1 MDMVDSKEILTEE
14 EIQIRLQRK
23 RHLLSQTNLVLKI
36 PDVIGKEYFYY
47 LHEKRLLETD
57 IEILEG
63 MLNYER
69 SREDSCS

>member
-1 MDMVDSKEILTEE
+1 MEDSKEILTEE
-14 EIQIRLQRK
+14 EIQKRLQRK
-23 RHLLSQTNLVLKI
+23 RYLLSQTNLVLKI
-36 PDVIGKEYFYY
+36 PDVIGKEYSYY

>member
-1 MDMVDSKEILTEE
+1 MVDSQEILTEE
-14 EIQIRLQRK
+14 EIQRRLCCK

-36 PDVIGKEYFYY
+36 PDVIGKEYSHY

-69 SREDSCS
+69 SRKDSCS

>member
-1 MDMVDSKEILTEE
+1 MVDSKEILTEE

>member
-1 MDMVDSKEILTEE
+1 MEDNKEILTEE
-14 EIQIRLQRK
+14 EIQKRLQRK
-23 RHLLSQTNLVLKI
+23 RYLLSQTNLVLKI

-69 SREDSCS
+69 RSRKDSCS

>member
-1 MDMVDSKEILTEE
+1 MVDSKEILTEE
-14 EIQIRLQRK
+14 EIQKRLQRK
-23 RHLLSQTNLVLKI
+23 RYLLSQTNLVLKI

-69 SREDSCS
+69 SRKDSCS

>member
-1 MDMVDSKEILTEE
+1 MEDSKEILTEE
-14 EIQIRLQRK
+14 EIQKRLQRK
-23 RHLLSQTNLVLKI
+23 RHWLSQTNLVLKI
-36 PDVIGKEYFYY
+36 PDVIGKEYFHY

-63 MLNYER
+63 MLNHER